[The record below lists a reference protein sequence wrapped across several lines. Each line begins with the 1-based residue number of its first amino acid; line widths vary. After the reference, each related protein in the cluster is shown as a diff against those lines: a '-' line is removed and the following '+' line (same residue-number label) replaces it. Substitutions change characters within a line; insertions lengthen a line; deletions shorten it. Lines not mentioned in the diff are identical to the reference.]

1 MLNLEDHYYIIY
13 VQVFS
18 HYHLFLLSEIKPSV
32 LDLQLESFPVSS
44 HFPPVSYKTSSRMT
58 LLFLLVYGISH
69 VLNKIR
75 SST

>member
-18 HYHLFLLSEIKPSV
+18 HYHLFLLPEIKPSV

-44 HFPPVSYKTSSRMT
+44 RFPPVSCKMSYRKT
-58 LLFLLVYGISH
+58 LLF
-69 VLNKIR
+69 
-75 SST
+75 